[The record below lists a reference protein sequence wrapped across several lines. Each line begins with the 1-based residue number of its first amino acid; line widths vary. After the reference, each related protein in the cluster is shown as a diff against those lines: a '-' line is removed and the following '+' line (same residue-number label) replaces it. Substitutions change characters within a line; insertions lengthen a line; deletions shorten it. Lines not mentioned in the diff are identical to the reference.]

1 MRKNEI
7 NEKKLKMKI
16 HKIYLINLLLLFF
29 FISSAYTADCNDLP
43 DSKFIVSYV
52 SSLTGDSP
60 IVFYAKEFLKR
71 GYAFNE
77 NELDTIF
84 NLIIPK
90 IFDFENEANV
100 SFFYLGVPSNTDL
113 VQIERHELK
122 FEYKKSKKK
131 INLNFDFIGNFKSD
145 SLYFSL
151 FEIIVLPANENIIV
165 KTEEPVKR
173 ARLKNN
179 ALLQIKI
186 NEKFSLYKI
195 YNMDRPFYFIGAGT
209 KYQGQN
215 IPKKIFNN
223 NLIDTFIPG
232 NYPANLETL
241 IQTGIDSF
249 NISELTKLP
258 KVGEIF
264 IPEAI
269 ILKEDKYD
277 TFINAL
283 SPQDSIQIPLISAD
297 TSKIKELS
305 TVPDTS
311 NNYDS
316 GIKLIQPDNSNLITT
331 DSQALNPNFK
341 INIFTDTNTLN
352 KILNN
357 DTIPQATDTSD
368 TEGQKKRT
376 KISDTEK

>member
-1 MRKNEI
+1 M
-7 NEKKLKMKI
+7 
-16 HKIYLINLLLLFF
+16 
-29 FISSAYTADCNDLP
+29 
-43 DSKFIVSYV
+43 
-52 SSLTGDSP
+52 
-60 IVFYAKEFLKR
+60 FYAKEFLKR